1 MRILL
6 VSMGSI
12 GERHYKNIKKLL
24 PKSEIKILR
33 TKNKK
38 KNYIEEVSFSE
49 AKSFDPNLVLI
60 NSPANKHFYYYK
72 KFFKTARSFFIEKP
86 LESKISNLDLNFLKK
101 RNKFLMIGYVLRFD
115 NILLT
120 LKKLIKKRKYGK
132 VKLVDIKV
140 GQYLPD
146 WRKNK
151 NYKHGVSAQKK
162 LGGGVLLELSHEIDY
177 ATWLFGFP
185 KKIIGITKK
194 LSSLKIDVEDVANI
208 IMDYP
213 DKTIQ
218 ISLDFLQMVA
228 KMEIKIVF
236 DNATIYADLIDQKLK
251 VYTKKYPKGKNI
263 KFTKFKNG
271 NEIYLRQ
278 FDFLFYKSFKNY
290 KPKYNSTKKFD
301 NFSDHKT
308 ATKVL
313 DIVEKIKLSDKSGKK
328 ILLN

>member
-1 MRILL
+1 MKILL

-12 GERHYKNIKKLL
+12 GEKHYKNIKKLL

-38 KNYIEEVSFSE
+38 KNYIEEVNLAE
-49 AKSFDPNLVLI
+49 AKIFDPNLVLI

-72 KFFKTARSFFIEKP
+72 KFFKNSRAFFIEKP

-120 LKKLIKKRKYGK
+120 FKKIIQKKKYGK

-185 KKIIGITKK
+185 KKIIGLTKK
-194 LSSLKIDVEDVANI
+194 LSNLKIDVEDTANI

-218 ISLDFLQMVA
+218 ISLDFLQTVA

-251 VYTKKYPKGKNI
+251 VYDKKFPNGKDI
-263 KFTKFKNG
+263 KFSRFKNG
-271 NEIYLRQ
+271 NEIYLKQ
-278 FDFLFYKSFKNY
+278 FYFLFYKSFKNY
-290 KPKYNSTKKFD
+290 KPKYNSTKKFN
-301 NFSDHKT
+301 NFSDYKS

-313 DIVEKIKLSDKSGKK
+313 NIIEKIKLSNKTGKK

>member
-1 MRILL
+1 MKILL

-12 GERHYKNIKKLL
+12 GEKHYKNIKKLL
-24 PKSEIKILR
+24 PKSQIKILR

-38 KNYIEEVSFSE
+38 KNYIEEVNLAE
-49 AKSFDPNLVLI
+49 AKIFDPNLVLI

-72 KFFKTARSFFIEKP
+72 KFFKNSRAFFIEKP

-120 LKKLIKKRKYGK
+120 FKKIIQKKKYGK

-185 KKIIGITKK
+185 KKIIGLTKK
-194 LSSLKIDVEDVANI
+194 LSNLKIDVEDTANI

-218 ISLDFLQMVA
+218 ISLDFLQTVA

-251 VYTKKYPKGKNI
+251 VYDKKFPNGKVI
-263 KFTKFKNG
+263 KFSRFKNR
-271 NEIYLRQ
+271 NEIYLKQ

-290 KPKYNSTKKFD
+290 KPKYNSTKKFN
-301 NFSDHKT
+301 NFSDYKS

-313 DIVEKIKLSDKSGKK
+313 NIIEKIKLSNKTGKK